1 MLKSGMTAIRSD
13 IQPELIEFLSVL
25 DIYEPCP
32 DPEIPVSG
40 RPKLAR
46 LVPKYS
52 RMSRLRCPLRS
63 QSAED
68 GKQAIGGIEGKIGVV
83 GRKAWTLR

>member
-63 QSAED
+63 QFVQRMVSKPLVVSRARL
-68 GKQAIGGIEGKIGVV
+68 VSWV
-83 GRKAWTLR
+83 GRPGL